1 MAWEYCSFELPAK
14 ERVRSR
20 SLSFVAV
27 TPGDCIKSLATLE
40 LPTKQNIRAR
50 NLNFIALPLFTE
62 SKIAQLTL
70 PAKNNIRARS
80 LNFVAVN
87 LECSQE
93 APGIDC
99 VPIFCDINGEA
110 NFGDFA
116 EEQTKSYNYTS
127 SYNDD
132 DSFGEYI
139 RTASGSSS
147 DTVTMAV
154 KYARNMFFDPDDTPI
169 KVGTSGGTRST
180 SSSANQS
187 AWYFIGGR
195 DGTRVED
202 DNPNRTFSR
211 SSSSSEDVQ
220 LETNAQSYTYPRKE
234 ATISCSREFYP
245 VDFIGKYRYGIPW
258 LPSYPFF
265 RFGGAMSST
274 GFTAGS
280 ALFTNN
286 HMITRFYSQ
295 SGEVNRWNWS
305 SYNFKDRITF
315 NAEEYP
321 QIDDQ
326 TKSMEY
332 LEDPSIYVNP
342 PGIYG
347 STKTLQYNFTDNRG
361 VLSPISFYSKNAD
374 VTLQGETID
383 ISRVPVPCS
392 YIAKAIIKLDGKTPN
407 RCGVSFAPNTSSTSS
422 SEGILDTS
430 HLRVNNKAAQPWVWF
445 HHYRGAASIGH
456 QWWQSHE
463 SYEGVYYNDLDMDQG
478 NFSFSQNLNITLQN
492 ELGLVDHSVSYPSW
506 SSGKPKLHDAT
517 NAYHFC
523 LQLGP
528 IYQKKYNTDLDLP
541 ATSDGFYG
549 APAQSHPDYKNP
561 DYSEYKYIGFGWGLY
576 LIDYFHRLDDTSRWD
591 IPPTEESMPVVHGP
605 FCYSTHLSEFFEWTG
620 PEWVTSYEDYY
631 EGTKQMESI
640 APSWTLESVL
650 GQYVKFKDKNYEDV
664 DELNNDIETKFLLTP
679 DKASLTKSTHYS
691 AGAGILNYAHAI
703 ADFTSSANVDQ
714 KYYKYNESSLYL
726 NPFSFTKPTPLK
738 NRKNPLR
745 NWNFKDIFIYDRGNI
760 INGGDE
766 YPEDQTPENVE
777 LVTEL
782 IGKPIEGT
790 GYPFSPCDYVE
801 LNWNFTEEAYLHSV
815 NKEKSTGS
823 DFKTMYG
830 DYAELQ
836 EYSVPDKDSGY
847 AADNPNA
854 LFNYP
859 EEDYF
864 LPYGKVTVEEIEPN
878 NIEGLENTNYKFK
891 LTFDWEQPED
901 DKGSFLYNTPFISE
915 SRRFQKTSYI
925 LDFDI
930 TEPFVQRFYL
940 PGYDDLN
947 LMITNVNPNA
957 WAFWLN
963 RLYDLRSGALSD
975 PLRGTNSYE
984 EIMMYPRPTFVD
996 VDQD

>member
-27 TPGDCIKSLATLE
+27 TPGDCIKSLATLD
-40 LPTKQNIRAR
+40 LPPKQNIRAR

-87 LECSQE
+87 LDCSQE
-93 APGIDC
+93 APGVDC
-99 VPIFCDINGEA
+99 VPIFCDISGEA
-110 NFGDFA
+110 NFGDFS
-116 EEQTKSYNYTS
+116 EEQIKNYTYTS
-127 SYNDD
+127 SYDDD
-132 DSFGEYI
+132 DSFGEYV

-147 DTVTMAV
+147 NTVTSAV
-154 KYARNMFFDPDDTPI
+154 KYARNMFFDPDDTPF
-169 KVGTSGGTRST
+169 KVGTSGGTKNT

-202 DNPNRTFSR
+202 DNPDRTFNR
-211 SSSSSEDVQ
+211 SDSSSENVP

-245 VDFIGKYRYGIPW
+245 VDFIGKYRYGIPF
-258 LPSYPFF
+258 LPS
-265 RFGGAMSST
+265 FGYSRYGNSMIFES
-274 GFTAGS
+274 FTAGS

-286 HMITRFYSQ
+286 HMITRFTSQ
-295 SGEVNRWNWS
+295 SGEINRWNWS

-315 NAEEYP
+315 NPEDHT
-321 QIDDQ
+321 QIGEK

-332 LEDPSIYVNP
+332 LKDPSMYVNP
-342 PGIYG
+342 PGVYG
-347 STKTLQYNFTDNRG
+347 SWTTLQYNYTDNRG
-361 VLSPISFYSKNAD
+361 VLSPISFFSKNAD

-392 YIAKAIIKLDGKTPN
+392 YIAKAIIKLDGKIPN
-407 RCGVSFAPNTSSTSS
+407 RCGISHAVRTNYSD
-422 SEGILDTS
+422 GIIAVPSNIT
-430 HLRVNNKAAQPWVWF
+430 VNGRSARPWVWF

-456 QWWQSHE
+456 PWWTSQE
-463 SYEGVYYNDLDMDQG
+463 SYQGIYYNDLDMDQG
-478 NFSFSQNLNITLQN
+478 SFSYSETLNITLQN
-492 ELGLVDHSVSYPSW
+492 ELGLTDHSVSYPSW

-541 ATSDGFYG
+541 ATSASYYG
-549 APAQSHPDYKNP
+549 APAQVHPDYKNP
-561 DYSEYKYIGFGWGLY
+561 DYAEYKYLGFGWGLY
-576 LIDYFHRLDDTSRWD
+576 LIDYFHRLDYTTQFDLPPSDDT
-591 IPPTEESMPVVHGP
+591 MPVVHGP

-620 PEWVTSYEDYY
+620 PEWVATWEDYY
-631 EGTKQMESI
+631 HGTQQMESVPTAYRI
-640 APSWTLESVL
+640 YSEL
-650 GQYVKFKDKNYEDV
+650 GKYVKFKDKNYEDV
-664 DELNNDIETKFLLTP
+664 DVLQDDIENKFLLTP
-679 DKASLTKSTHYS
+679 DKVSLQKSIHYS

-703 ADFTSSANVDQ
+703 ADYTSSAYVDQ
-714 KYYKYNESSLYL
+714 RYYKYNETSLYL
-726 NPFSFTKPTPLK
+726 NPFSFTSPTPLN

-745 NWNFKDIFIYDRGNI
+745 NWNFKDIFIYDRGHI

-766 YPEDQTPENVE
+766 YPEDQIPENVQ
-777 LVTEL
+777 LVPEL
-782 IGKPIEGT
+782 IGKPVEST
-790 GYPFSPCDYVE
+790 GYPFTPCDYVE
-801 LNWNFTEEAYLHSV
+801 LNWNFTEKAYLHSV
-815 NKEKSTGS
+815 TKEKSTGS
-823 DFKTMYG
+823 EFKTMYG
-830 DYAELQ
+830 DFAELQ
-836 EYSVPDKDSGY
+836 EYSVSAEESGY
-847 AADNPNA
+847 SSDNPNA
-854 LFNYP
+854 LFRYP
-859 EEDYF
+859 KEDFF

-878 NIEGLENTNYKFK
+878 NIEGLENTDYKFK
-891 LTFDWEQPED
+891 LIFDWEQPEE
-901 DKGSFLYNTPFISE
+901 DKGTFFYNSPFVSE
-915 SRRFQKTSYI
+915 PRIFQKTSYI
-925 LDFDI
+925 RNFDI

-957 WAFWLN
+957 WAFWLR
-963 RLYDLRSGALSD
+963 RLYDLRSEAVSE
-975 PLRGTNSYE
+975 PLRGIKSYE

-996 VDQD
+996 LDED